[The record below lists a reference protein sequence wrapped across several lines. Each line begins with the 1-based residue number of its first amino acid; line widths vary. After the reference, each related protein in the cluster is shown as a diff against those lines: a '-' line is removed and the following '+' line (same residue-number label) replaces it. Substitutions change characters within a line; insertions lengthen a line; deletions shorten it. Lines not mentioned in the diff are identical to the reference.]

1 MTMMTFIIET
11 VLKRSDSRSFTEW
24 FRAVNTSGDGM
35 INLEEWLIIMS
46 HSNSES
52 VLQSRGVWA
61 NTALQN
67 QLRQAK
73 VFLKQGNYF

>member
-1 MTMMTFIIET
+1 MMTFIIET

-35 INLEEWLIIMS
+35 INLEEWLITMS

>member
-35 INLEEWLIIMS
+35 INLEEWLITMS

>member
-35 INLEEWLIIMS
+35 INLEEWLITMS

-73 VFLKQGNYF
+73 VFVKQGNYF

>member
-1 MTMMTFIIET
+1 MTFFIET
-11 VLKRSDSRSFTEW
+11 FLKRSDSPSLTEW
-24 FRAVNTSGDGM
+24 FRVNTSGDGM
-35 INLEEWLIIMS
+35 MTLEEWLITMS

-61 NTALQN
+61 HTALQN

-73 VFLKQGNYF
+73 VFVKQGNYV